1 MLYQSMLFALV
12 ALACI
17 GVLHG
22 AFNDN
27 LLQRI
32 GLSCIALGSIA
43 EAIAP
48 GMNPRLLLVAGCLV
62 YAVGVVIKVWQ
73 RSLKERTQHAD
84 N

>member
-1 MLYQSMLFALV
+1 MLYQSILLALV

-17 GVLHG
+17 GVLHS

-27 LLQRI
+27 LLQRA
-32 GLSCIALGSIA
+32 GLCCIALGSIA
-43 EAIAP
+43 EAVAP

-73 RSLKERTQHAD
+73 RTNKENVHHAD